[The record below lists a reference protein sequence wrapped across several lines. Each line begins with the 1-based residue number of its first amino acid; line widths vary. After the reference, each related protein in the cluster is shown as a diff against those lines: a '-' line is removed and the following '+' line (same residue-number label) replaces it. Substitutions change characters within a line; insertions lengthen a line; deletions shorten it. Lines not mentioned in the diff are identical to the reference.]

1 MRFCQKP
8 DPLPALIPKQLE
20 LGFNKPLP
28 APFALNVDKN
38 PRINNRKAHLAATV
52 QVAHVQRAPRD
63 ARLTPRRRRLPNG
76 ESSVD

>member
-1 MRFCQKP
+1 VRFCQTRFPYRLEFRSK
-8 DPLPALIPKQLE
+8 LE